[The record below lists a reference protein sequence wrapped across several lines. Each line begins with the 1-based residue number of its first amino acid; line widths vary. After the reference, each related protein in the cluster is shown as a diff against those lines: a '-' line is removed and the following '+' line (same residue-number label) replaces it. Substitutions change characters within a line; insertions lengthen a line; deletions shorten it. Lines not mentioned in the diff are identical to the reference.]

1 MNARF
6 TRDMEAAALFQH
18 RAALSQGL
26 DDAGVCG
33 LRHGFAGQGTRR
45 PRASGVG

>member
-6 TRDMEAAALFQH
+6 TRDMEAAALFQL

-26 DDAGVCG
+26 DDAGGG

-45 PRASGVG
+45 PRAPGVG